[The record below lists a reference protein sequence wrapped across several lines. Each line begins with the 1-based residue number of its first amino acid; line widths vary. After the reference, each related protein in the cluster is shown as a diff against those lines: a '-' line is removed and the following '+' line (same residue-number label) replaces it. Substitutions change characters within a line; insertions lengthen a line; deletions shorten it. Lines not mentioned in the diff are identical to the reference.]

1 MSRALPPLNA
11 LRAFEAAGRHES
23 FSRAAE
29 ELGVSHSAVSRHV
42 RSLEHQLGAQLFRV
56 AHPGVTL
63 TPEGRA
69 FLERVTPALDEI
81 SEATEAVGEAPAGRV
96 IVSAETLF
104 AQRVIAP
111 RLVDFADRYPEI
123 DLRIEASDTFADLDR
138 YEADFAIRFLRDG
151 TIDRATDLISDAPMF
166 VYAAPGLFEQA
177 RPSASEIIGARRL
190 QDRPAD
196 VWLRWAR
203 AAGIATDDIA
213 LPTWRLQASLA
224 IVAAESGHGVYLSA
238 ADCVAGSCRAGT
250 LRRVSDVCLREGTF
264 HLIAQHG
271 ALRRRAQRLVRE
283 WLLDITQEFR
293 VPRFW
298 EIDQPIG

>member
-42 RSLEHQLGAQLFRV
+42 RSLEHRLGAQLFRV

-81 SEATEAVGEAPAGRV
+81 SEAAEAVGEAPAGRV
-96 IVSAETLF
+96 VVSVETLF
-104 AQRVIAP
+104 AQRVLAP
-111 RLVDFADRYPEI
+111 KLVEFAERYPEI
-123 DLRIEASDTFADLDR
+123 DLRLEASDAFADLDR
-138 YEADFAIRFLRDG
+138 YEADFAIRFLGEG

-166 VYAAPGLFEQA
+166 VYAAPGLFEQYL
-177 RPSASEIIGARRL
+177 PSTTDILNARRL
-190 QDRPAD
+190 QDRPPE
-196 VWLRWAR
+196 VWRRWAA
-203 AAGIATDDIA
+203 AAGMPTEDIA
-213 LPTWRLQASLA
+213 VPTWRLRANLA
-224 IVAAESGHGVYLSA
+224 IVAAESGYGVYLGA

-250 LRRVSDVCLREGTF
+250 LQRVSGVCLREGTF

-271 ALRRRAQRLVRE
+271 ALRRKPQRLVRE

-293 VPRFW
+293 VPHFW